1 MSLNQPIIAK
11 TFNVANF
18 EGQFENKNVFVFPYK
33 DSKK

>member
-11 TFNVANF
+11 TFNATNF
-18 EGQFENKNVFVFPYK
+18 EGILENKNVFVLSNN